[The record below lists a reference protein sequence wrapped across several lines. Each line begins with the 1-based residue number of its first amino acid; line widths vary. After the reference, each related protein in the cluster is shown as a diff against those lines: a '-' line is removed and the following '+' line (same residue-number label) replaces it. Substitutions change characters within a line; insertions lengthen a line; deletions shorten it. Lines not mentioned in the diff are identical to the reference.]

1 MKYFIYIITFVF
13 LNLSALWA
21 NSTLVVGASAVPHAE
36 ILEFVKP
43 YLKKQN
49 INLKIII
56 FQDYILPNKAL
67 ASGDIQ
73 ANFFQHEAYL
83 EGQNKQNSYNFVSV
97 AKVHIEPMGIYSQSY
112 ANLKDI
118 KENDKI
124 IFSNSVA
131 DRGRVLLLLQ
141 AAGLIKLKKG
151 IKVTALDIPD
161 IIYNP
166 KSLSFVNNVDPAML
180 PQIYKRLEGVTVI
193 NTNYALEA
201 GINPLKDALFLEPS
215 NSPYVNI
222 LVTTK
227 ELQNDP
233 RIQALANAL
242 RSKETK
248 DFILKKYKG
257 AIVPAS

>member
-1 MKYFIYIITFVF
+1 MKYLFYIIFLVF

-43 YLKKQN
+43 YLKKSN
-49 INLKIII
+49 INLKIVI

-67 ASGDIQ
+67 ATGDIQ

-83 EGQNKQNSYNFVSV
+83 EAQIKQNDYNFVAV
-97 AKVHIEPMGIYSQSY
+97 AKVHIEPMGIYSKNYTSLQ
-112 ANLKDI
+112 DI
-118 KENDKI
+118 KLGSQI

-141 AAGLIKLKKG
+141 AAGLIKLKQG
-151 IKVTALDIPD
+151 IKITALDISD

-166 KSLSFVNNVDPAML
+166 KNLSFVNNVDPAML
-180 PQIYKRLEGVTVI
+180 PQIYNRLEGVTVI

-201 GINPLKDALFLEPS
+201 GMNPLKDALFLEPS

-233 RIQALANAL
+233 KIQALVKVL
-242 RSKETK
+242 KSKETK

>member
-1 MKYFIYIITFVF
+1 MKYLFYIIFSVF

-43 YLKKQN
+43 YLKKSN

-83 EGQNKQNSYNFVSV
+83 DAQKKQNDYNFVSV
-97 AKVHIEPMGIYSQSY
+97 AKVHIEPMGIYSKAYKS
-112 ANLKDI
+112 LKGI
-118 KENDKI
+118 KNHDQI

-166 KSLSFVNNVDPAML
+166 KSLILVNNVDPAML
-180 PQIYKRLEGVTVI
+180 PQIYNRLEGITVI

-215 NSPYVNI
+215 NSPYVNV

-233 RIQALANAL
+233 RIQVLVNAL
-242 RSKETK
+242 KSKETK

-257 AIVPAS
+257 AIVPAG